1 MRLTRHERIIVSRI
15 NKGEIYDIPSY
26 LRSFGKGR
34 NQAYDMDAIRN
45 RFTADENGRQYK
57 VLKDG
62 HSLFISTHSTQHF
75 MGQSIHTPML
85 IPRMESD
92 IADDEWNLC
101 EAKLEDKIPPSVF
114 TYDEQEFKVDF
125 QQGAFVADNFQDIL
139 TFIRLWSYLRHENL
153 VFEVSKPISQDEIS
167 MLYESVPCNKKR
179 RSAKIKIE
187 WDKRPGEDDGTE
199 KFKPVTDIHQ
209 TVPTRRAEEFMD
221 AEWKMNEDH
230 LMMCH
235 EFIGK
240 KMYSTGA
247 LRNFAANNYR
257 TSEEMH
263 RGLNTIIAV
272 VALFISVLTF
282 SYGLFY
288 PSNTYQPAL
297 DNLTQQISEIQ
308 IALENIRTNQLSSDE
323 VNQIL
328 GELEAIEESLKIAET
343 NGMLSAIGELATDIN
358 EIRDILSEHFP
369 STESPEE

>member
-26 LRSFGKGR
+26 LRSFGKGCNR
-34 NQAYDMDAIRN
+34 AYDMDAIRDN
-45 RFTADENGRQYK
+45 FAADENGRQYK

-62 HSLFISTHSTQHF
+62 HSLFISTHSTQHI
-75 MGQSIHTPML
+75 MGQPIHTPLL
-85 IPRMESD
+85 IPRTESD
-92 IADDEWNLC
+92 IADDEWTLC
-101 EAKLEDKIPPSVF
+101 AARLEDRIPPSVF
-114 TYDEQEFKVDF
+114 TYDEKEYKVDF

-153 VFEVSKPISQDEIS
+153 VFEVTKPISLDEIS
-167 MLYESVPCNKKR
+167 MLYESVPCSKKR
-179 RSAKIKIE
+179 SSAKIKIE
-187 WDKRPGEDDGTE
+187 WGNRPSEDDGI
-199 KFKPVTDIHQ
+199 KRFKPVTDIHQ

-221 AEWKMNEDH
+221 TKWKMNEDH

-263 RGLNTIIAV
+263 RSLNTITAV
-272 VALFISVLTF
+272 AALLISVLSF

-297 DNLTQQISEIQ
+297 DNLTYQISQIQ
-308 IALENIRTNQLSSDE
+308 TALETISTNQLSTDE
-323 VNQIL
+323 VNQIF
-328 GELEAIEESLKIAET
+328 GKLEAIEDSLKEVEAS
-343 NGMLSAIGELATDIN
+343 GVLSEIGELATDIY
-358 EIRDILSEHFP
+358 EIRDILSEYFP
-369 STESPEE
+369 STESQE

>member
-15 NKGEIYDIPSY
+15 NKGDIYDIPSY

-34 NQAYDMDAIRN
+34 EQAYDMDAIRN
-45 RFTADENGRQYK
+45 KFAADENGRQYK

-62 HSLFISTHSTQHF
+62 HSLFISTHSTQYI
-75 MGQSIHTPML
+75 MGHPIHTPLLM
-85 IPRMESD
+85 PRAESD
-92 IADDEWNLC
+92 ITDEEWTLC
-101 EAKLEDKIPPSVF
+101 EARLEDKIPPSVF
-114 TYDEQEFKVDF
+114 NYNEQEFTVDF
-125 QQGAFVADNFQDIL
+125 QQGAFGADNFQDIL
-139 TFIRLWSYLRHENL
+139 TFVRLWSYLRHENL
-153 VFEVSKPISQDEIS
+153 VFEVSQPVSQDEIS
-167 MLYESVPCNKKR
+167 MLYESVPCSKKR

-187 WDKRPGEDDGTE
+187 WDKQPGEDDGTE

-209 TVPTRRAEEFMD
+209 TVPTRRAEEFID
-221 AEWKMNEDH
+221 SEWKMNEDH
-230 LMMCH
+230 LMMCR

-272 VALFISVLTF
+272 AALLISVLSF

-308 IALENIRTNQLSSDE
+308 TALGDISANQLSAGE

-328 GELEAIEESLKIAET
+328 GKLEAIEESLNAVET
-343 NGMLSAIGELATDIN
+343 SGMLSEIEDLATDID

-369 STESPEE
+369 LPDSPKE